1 MRGRRREI
9 SSSDQVVAAEKS
21 RPRRIRQTVLAAVRY
36 GLAAGA
42 LVFLAVEARAL
53 VGTPT
58 VAIDPAWLLPAA
70 GGALGSLLA
79 YGELHRQLLRRG
91 DSPLPATTVQA
102 VTLAGNAFS
111 STLPAAGSA
120 TSTVYC
126 IQALRHRGVETVL
139 ATTTIV
145 LADAT
150 TASVLLVAAPTVLT
164 VTGFFPVPLGLAL
177 VAGALGLITT
187 VVVLVHRPAVL
198 AGAARGLVR
207 AAQHV
212 PALRHRGWAR
222 RDPAEVG
229 REAATWTGRFL
240 PNPRSG
246 AVLVLTSAAGYGL
259 DFLAL
264 VAATRAVLPEVP
276 WSALGVGWVASQAS
290 IMLQLTPGGAA
301 LSEAGLAGALL
312 GAQVPLGPAAL
323 VIGIYRGLTWVGL
336 AAVGW
341 VAFVVL
347 GRRAARRGGP
357 GAARRPGRPGTR
369 PRPPSRARRRRSG
382 RRGRRSTCRTHGARQ
397 EPRYGP
403 E

>member
-1 MRGRRREI
+1 M
-9 SSSDQVVAAEKS
+9 VA
-21 RPRRIRQTVLAAVRY
+21 VLRY

-42 LVFLAVEARAL
+42 LVFLAVQGRAL
-53 VGTPT
+53 IGAPT
-58 VAIDPAWLLPAA
+58 AAIVPLWLLPAA
-70 GGALGSLLA
+70 LGALGSLLA

-91 DSPLPATTVQA
+91 GSPLPATTVQTI
-102 VTLAGNAFS
+102 TLAGNAFS

-126 IQALRHRGVETVL
+126 IQALRHRGVHTPL
-139 ATTTIV
+139 ATMTVV

-150 TASVLLVAAPTVLT
+150 TASVLLVAAPVVLT
-164 VTGFFPVPLGLAL
+164 VTGALPPPLGVALA
-177 VAGALGLITT
+177 AGALGLIAT
-187 VVVLVHRPAVL
+187 VVVLVHRPKVL
-198 AGAARGLVR
+198 AGVARGALRVAR
-207 AAQHV
+207 RV
-212 PALRHRGWAR
+212 PALRQRPWAR

-229 REAATWTGRFL
+229 REAAAWPGRL
-240 PNPRSG
+240 PGTRSG

-290 IMLQLTPGGAA
+290 IMLQITPGGAA

-312 GAQVPLGPAAL
+312 GAQVPLGPAVQ

-341 VAFVVL
+341 VAFAAL
-347 GRRAARRGGP
+347 GRGVSRRGGP
-357 GAARRPGRPGTR
+357 GAARRSGRPATR
-369 PRPPSRARRRRSG
+369 PAPQAIADRTAAGVADGGPPAAIDRARR
-382 RRGRRSTCRTHGARQ
+382 
-397 EPRYGP
+397 EPG
-403 E
+403 